1 MSKGVVIHLDN
12 DVKDILEPA
21 KNLFDQMA
29 LDLDYIICSSKMNL
43 SHISKTHLY
52 LLNH

>member
-29 LDLDYIICSSKMNL
+29 LDLDYIICL
-43 SHISKTHLY
+43 SLIHI
-52 LLNH
+52 